1 MNKKNFTG
9 TLEQAQ
15 AAMFIS
21 PETKAKVDGMSIDQ
35 EHAQKPNFEAKSK
48 RVHLLMQPSVHNALK
63 LKAEEQG
70 KSFNDLVNN
79 ILVEYLK
86 K

>member
-1 MNKKNFTG
+1 
-9 TLEQAQ
+9 
-15 AAMFIS
+15 
-21 PETKAKVDGMSIDQ
+21 
-35 EHAQKPNFEAKSK
+35 
-48 RVHLLMQPSVHNALK
+48 MQPSVHNALK
-63 LKAEEQG
+63 LKAKEQG